1 MATLKS
7 SAFTDDPVVRA
18 RLQKCADNH
27 AFNIHQ
33 GRDRVGVWVSAIQGA
48 LINIFGEEGQLTGIT
63 PDELES
69 RTYGPT
75 TAAAVFRFK
84 NDPFLNNT
92 GGKILGFGQTVPDN
106 IVGRQTIVALDFLM
120 AGATAR
126 QGTATKLQDVFVQ
139 ILGADPNGP
148 RAGQPT
154 EAGFPQVGAPR
165 PDEIAARVNTTTYL
179 ETHRPVV
186 MVNFHGGGGTAN
198 PASDPTAKVVAAVT
212 TARSA
217 AVAAGDAAGRVVVV
231 GFSIGGRGAV
241 TVCNALITA
250 GIPVDYLGLVD
261 AAFSGQGDP
270 ARVFPVGATV
280 LENIYEAVH
289 HFVLAKFPGFEFH
302 GDVGGQKG
310 VSLDVQPFFK
320 TAKAED
326 EAEFNKASSDR
337 KKQQIADDHFN
348 KVHDRAVRDNYPII
362 IRRAIARLTG

>member
-1 MATLKS
+1 MG
-7 SAFTDDPVVRA
+7 P
-18 RLQKCADNH
+18 
-27 AFNIHQ
+27 
-33 GRDRVGVWVSAIQGA
+33 WVSEIQSA
-48 LINIFGEEGQLTGIT
+48 LINIFGENDLLTGID
-63 PDELES
+63 PAELES

-84 NDPFLNNT
+84 NTPSLNGT
-92 GGKILGFGQTVPDN
+92 GGKILGPGQTVPDK
-106 IVGRQTIVALDFLM
+106 IVGRQTIAALDDM
-120 AGATAR
+120 IAG
-126 QGTATKLQDVFVQ
+126 QGGRLAALTKRQDVFVQ

-165 PDEIAARVNTTTYL
+165 PDEIAAWVNTTTYL

-212 TARSA
+212 AARSA

-261 AAFSGQGDP
+261 AAFNGQSDP
-270 ARVFPVGATV
+270 ARVIPVSATV

-310 VSLDVQPFFK
+310 VSLDDQPFFK

-326 EAEFNKASSDR
+326 EAKFNKASGNRD
-337 KKQQIADDHFN
+337 KQKIADDHFN
-348 KVHDRAVRDNYPII
+348 KVHDRAVKDNYPII